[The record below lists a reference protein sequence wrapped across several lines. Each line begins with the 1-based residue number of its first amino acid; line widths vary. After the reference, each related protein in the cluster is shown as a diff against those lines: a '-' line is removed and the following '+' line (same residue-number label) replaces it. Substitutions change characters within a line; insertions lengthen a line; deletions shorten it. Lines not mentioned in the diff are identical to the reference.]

1 MYPHQEKYTERV
13 KRIMDLSAKAAMG
26 LEAEFIGTEHLFLGL
41 IQEGEGLGGKVLKN
55 LRITEERVVKEI
67 KNLSPSISKNC
78 MPSQLTPT
86 ARKTLDMAY
95 EVSIQLGHD
104 VIGTEHILLALLK
117 LDSNST
123 FINILTN
130 LGLVA
135 AEVRDLV
142 LECLGVDA
150 EPSKSKHFVSASC
163 NGERCRICKLP
174 ATHKLGEEIP
184 HDDPLPARH
193 NLTAYICCAHFI
205 EIVGFVHTGPCR
217 GEE

>member
-1 MYPHQEKYTERV
+1 MYPHEEKYTERV
-13 KRIMDLSAKAAMG
+13 KRIMSLSAKAAMG

-41 IQEGEGLGGKVLKN
+41 IEEGEGLGGKVLKN
-55 LRITEERVVKEI
+55 LGITHERVVKEV
-67 KNLSPSISKNC
+67 KNLGPSISKNC
-78 MPSQLTPT
+78 VPSQLTPT
-86 ARKTLDMAY
+86 AKKTLDMAY
-95 EVSIQLGHD
+95 EVSVQLGHD
-104 VIGTEHILLALLK
+104 VIGTEHVLLALLK

-142 LECLGVDA
+142 LECLGVDV
-150 EPSKSKHFVSASC
+150 EPTKPKHFVSASC

-184 HDDPLPARH
+184 RDDPMPARH
-193 NLTAYICCAHFI
+193 NLTAYVCCAHFI

-217 GEE
+217 GEA